1 MIRRGAKQAAF
12 LHFGARTVAGVY
24 LGARPVW
31 GSSNALLAAKGARLL
46 AARGAFLS
54 WKTGR

>member
-1 MIRRGAKQAAF
+1 MIRRGNKAVLSLRLGGRSVVGVF
-12 LHFGARTVAGVY
+12 WGTVPV
-24 LGARPVW
+24 LG
-31 GSSNALLAAKGARLL
+31 GSNALLAAKGARLL